1 MFKKVLKF
9 GGIGCGGFIVLTL
22 VLAVIMAIAGG
33 GEDQTPTTSSP
44 DSQAATSNTGEQNS
58 SANSPKPAVTPGAIA
73 TTDECPTVAE
83 ELYLSSKSDT
93 MVPMLAGLERLGRLS
108 NQAVNNSMMFGN
120 PEWLSN
126 MQSTLAGLRNAARQ
140 LRQNSYDLKSVR
152 DLHSDMERIADLLE
166 ETAERYED
174 FVNFSIVQDSDEA
187 EDAFKD
193 VADSVEDIIKLADSA
208 GDKVQDF
215 CR

>member
-9 GGIGCGGFIVLTL
+9 GGIGCGGFIALTL
-22 VLAVIMAIAGG
+22 ILAVIMAIVGG
-33 GEDQTPTTSSP
+33 GEGEPQITSTDSRAEVSKSP
-44 DSQAATSNTGEQNS
+44 E
-58 SANSPKPAVTPGAIA
+58 PAVTPGPIA

-83 ELYLSSKSDT
+83 EMYLSSKSDT
-93 MVPMLAGLERLGRLS
+93 MVPMLSGVERLGRLS

-120 PEWLSN
+120 PEWLGS
-126 MQSTLAGLRNAARQ
+126 MQSTLAGMRNAARQ

-152 DLHSDMERIADLLE
+152 DIHSDMERIADLLE
-166 ETAERYED
+166 ETADRYED

-193 VADSVEDIIKLADSA
+193 VADSVEDILKLSDSA

>member
-9 GGIGCGGFIVLTL
+9 GGIGCGGFIALTL

-33 GEDQTPTTSSP
+33 GEDQTQTTSP
-44 DSQAATSNTGEQNS
+44 DSQAATSDTGEQNS
-58 SANSPKPAVTPGAIA
+58 SANSPEPAVTPGPIA

-93 MVPMLAGLERLGRLS
+93 MVPMLSGLERLGRLS

-120 PEWLSN
+120 PEWLGS
-126 MQSTLAGLRNAARQ
+126 MKSTLAGMRNAARQ

-152 DLHSDMERIADLLE
+152 DIHSDMERIADLLE
-166 ETAERYED
+166 ETADRYED
-174 FVNFSIVQDSDEA
+174 FVNFSSVQDSDEA